1 MKQYAVASL
10 LLLSLTVPAFA
21 RASTAAQDAKDTSS
35 NFSFVAKDHWAVDDT
50 VGNCA
55 VVDSKPSPYDI
66 SGLKVIGEKSGY
78 PSLPAAEKEIKADK
92 SACKGIVER
101 A

>member
-1 MKQYAVASL
+1 LRA
-10 LLLSLTVPAFA
+10 PA
-21 RASTAAQDAKDTSS
+21 RLRKTQKIPLR
-35 NFSFVAKDHWAVDDT
+35 AVDDT

-66 SGLKVIGEKSGY
+66 SGLKIVGDKSGY
-78 PSLPAAEKEIKADK
+78 SSLPAAEKEIKADK
-92 SACKGIVER
+92 RACKGIVER